1 MILFSGSV
9 VCFGGPYLIVEGAEK
24 SDSAVD
30 GDSCMPELSGAVPC
44 DALIL
49 RAVWSVGELQAV
61 AGILCGSGWSK
72 ICPSVVETVV
82 IDMVDVQTG
91 REL

>member
-1 MILFSGSV
+1 MVLFSGAV
-9 VCFGGPYLIVEGAEK
+9 VGFCGPDLIVEGAEK
-24 SDSAVD
+24 CEAAVD
-30 GDSCMPELSGAVPC
+30 GDGCMPELFGAVPC

-61 AGILCGSGWSK
+61 AGILCGSGGSK

-82 IDMVDVQTG
+82 IDMVDV
-91 REL
+91 